1 MNRPYIICHMMMT
14 LDGRI
19 DWGMT
24 KKVKG
29 VEEYYE
35 ILKDLNAPS
44 TVSGRFTAQLKMS
57 KPGIFRSGSRE
68 IYGKTGFHKNID
80 AKGYEVI
87 MDTRGTLL
95 WNKAVSEKPY
105 LIIVAENVTKEYLEY
120 LDHRNISWIA
130 CGKEKSDL
138 KGALEILYREFGVK
152 RMALVGGGHI
162 NAGFLDEGVIDEVS
176 ILLAP
181 AIDGRESMSSLFDGR
196 PVATDFVQ
204 MELLDV
210 KKYDNG
216 ALWLHYKV

>member
-1 MNRPYIICHMMMT
+1 MKRPYIICHMMMT

-29 VEEYYE
+29 VDEYYE
-35 ILKDLNAPS
+35 VLKDLDAPS

-57 KPGIFRSGSRE
+57 KPGIFHAGNRE
-68 IYGKTGFHKNID
+68 IYGMTGFHKNID

-105 LIIVAENVTKEYLEY
+105 LIITAENVTKEYLEY

-130 CGKEKSDL
+130 CGSEKIDL
-138 KGALEILYREFGVK
+138 KKALEILYTEFGVE

-162 NAGFLDEGVIDEVS
+162 NGGFLDEEVVDEVS

-181 AIDGRESMSSLFDGR
+181 AIDGRESMASLFDGCR
-196 PVATDFVQ
+196 VEKDFTQ
-204 MELLDV
+204 MELIDV
-210 KKYDNG
+210 RKYDNG
-216 ALWLHYKV
+216 ALWLHYRV